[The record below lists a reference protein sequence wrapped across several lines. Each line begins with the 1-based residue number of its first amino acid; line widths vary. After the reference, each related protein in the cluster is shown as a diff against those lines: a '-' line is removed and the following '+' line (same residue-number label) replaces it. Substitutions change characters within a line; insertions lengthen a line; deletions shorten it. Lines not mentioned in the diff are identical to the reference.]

1 MRMKVTQYKIGD
13 IVKWYEYYEDRIVR
27 DAGLGVV
34 LNTQEFPNF
43 SAPDN
48 TLVTY
53 RVYKFRSRQCDWF
66 THYEMEPLGNAEIN
80 PPVCES

>member
-1 MRMKVTQYKIGD
+1 MSMDVTQYKIGD
-13 IVKWYEYYEDRIVR
+13 LVKWYEYYEDYIVR

-34 LNTQEFPNF
+34 LNAQEFPNF
-43 SAPDN
+43 IAPDN

-53 RVYKFRSRQCDWF
+53 RVYKFRSRECEWF
-66 THYEMEPLGNAEIN
+66 THHEMEPLADPEIN